1 MDNITIKNARELR
14 DNIEVLNELDINN
27 FDGHI
32 KELIDNG
39 TIICGRIIRENGIV
53 RFERVESSQIDSIP
67 EDERG
72 FATAS
77 MEGLF
82 LQLIKMV

>member
-1 MDNITIKNARELR
+1 MDLETK
-14 DNIEVLNELDINN
+14 
-27 FDGHI
+27 
-32 KELIDNG
+32 KLIDNG

-77 MEGLF
+77 MGRAV